1 MIGGIGGQLPE
12 RGGRAVQRQVRRF
25 AVQLVAGWCS
35 KRRVGGQVPAERIVG
50 RLIGAIPT
58 LLIIIAMA
66 FFMMRLAPG
75 GPFDQERR
83 LPPEIEKNIL
93 AAYDLDKPVLQQFFD
108 VDMFVCGAQFSGS
121 TDVALAARGLRLEDG
136 KFLDK
141 NDRRHRC
148 LGGYV
153 GKLLAGDFG
162 PSYKYKD
169 FTVAELIADGA
180 PVSFP
185 AAYEGVMAVGAVDSS
200 DVLADFS
207 NIGSALDVVAP
218 GVGVL
223 SSLPRNQGRDT
234 GLSIPKKETF
244 AATELTFSSLTP
256 KLGLNKKLVD
266 CGLGHPGECPASV
279 KGQLA
284 LVQRGELFFSDKVIN
299 AMAQGAVGVVIF
311 NNAPGS
317 FAGTLQTP
325 VSPSGK
331 KWVPTIGVTDATTA
345 GPASGRKT
353 APCRGARHNA
363 GLRPAA

>member
-1 MIGGIGGQLPE
+1 MEGV
-12 RGGRAVQRQVRRF
+12 RG
-25 AVQLVAGWCS
+25 LVDRGA
-35 KRRVGGQVPAERIVG
+35 RIVN
-50 RLIGAIPT
+50 L
-58 LLIIIAMA
+58 
-66 FFMMRLAPG
+66 
-75 GPFDQERR
+75 
-83 LPPEIEKNIL
+83 
-93 AAYDLDKPVLQQFFD
+93 
-108 VDMFVCGAQFSGS
+108 S
-121 TDVALAARGLRLEDG
+121 
-136 KFLDK
+136 
-141 NDRRHRC
+141 
-148 LGGYV
+148 LGG
-153 GKLLAGDFG
+153 ANSSSIEQDFFRG
-162 PSYKYKD
+162 IRAEGVLV
-169 FTVAELIADGA
+169 VAASGNADGA

-331 KWVPTIGVTDATTA
+331 KWVPTIGVTDATGATLRQGYLGKVANLLSVVSDYGTFSGTSMATPHVVAAAALVWATHPNLDADGVEQRLIDTA
-345 GPASGRKT
+345 EDLGDTGFDVRYGFGRID
-353 APCRGARHNA
+353 AMRAIEP
-363 GLRPAA
+363 